1 MPCTRAQIVTFLYR
15 LAGSPEVSGSCK
27 FADVTDKNYI
37 DAITWAAEEGVT
49 KGTTETTF
57 SPNATCTRA
66 QAVTFLHRY
75 MDTPKADQAHGF
87 TDVTNTGAFYYDAVM
102 WAADNGVTLGLCR
115 RKLPSRRSV
124 HPWRDRDVYLPRS
137 GVKMKKRSIALILL
151 VLMICSLL
159 AGCHEERRKPVN
171 FAGDIDLGEGRR
183 YNKRCFFAAA

>member
-115 RKLPSRRSV
+115 TEASVPAQCAPVARS
-124 HPWRDRDVYLPRS
+124 
-137 GVKMKKRSIALILL
+137 
-151 VLMICSLL
+151 
-159 AGCHEERRKPVN
+159 
-171 FAGDIDLGEGRR
+171 
-183 YNKRCFFAAA
+183 

>member
-1 MPCTRAQIVTFLYR
+1 VCKISVRAANGFADVKETDYYYEATLWGSANNIVRGFSADEFAPNVPCTRAQIVTFLYR

-102 WAADNGVTLGLCR
+102 WAADNGVTLG
-115 RKLPSRRSV
+115 
-124 HPWRDRDVYLPRS
+124 
-137 GVKMKKRSIALILL
+137 
-151 VLMICSLL
+151 
-159 AGCHEERRKPVN
+159 
-171 FAGDIDLGEGRR
+171 FADGSFRPGAVCTRGEIVTFIYR
-183 YNKRCFFAAA
+183 AAA